1 MYCNISSLVNPLV
14 AEFKIPEPINAEDKM
29 AAPRRV
35 PISLCI
41 TLLVLSYSR
50 NGFSKDFTW
59 YDSDPGGSLVA
70 LIIRRCLN
78 ATEATMKTARSV
90 EEDGCEVNESVG
102 CEAEG
107 LHFLHLIPAHM
118 TLPRP

>member
-1 MYCNISSLVNPLV
+1 MP
-14 AEFKIPEPINAEDKM
+14 KIKW
-29 AAPRRV
+29 RRPGEYQYRCV
-35 PISLCI
+35 LRF
-41 TLLVLSYSR
+41 LVLSYNR

-78 ATEATMKTARSV
+78 ATETTMKTARLV
-90 EEDGCEVNESVG
+90 EEDGHEVNESVG

-107 LHFLHLIPAHM
+107 
-118 TLPRP
+118 